1 MNQEEDADKLQFGK
15 DFNEAITL
23 FISEVAI
30 PLEFKQ
36 KQSEDNEF
44 NDVFDKTLEYTQR
57 FNRYKNKATVDQVR
71 SLLNK
76 HPEFHKFEIAQIAN
90 LCPETAEEA
99 MALIPS
105 LHKHDPDVIQSIL
118 EDLSRFRKFN

>member
-1 MNQEEDADKLQFGK
+1 MN
-15 DFNEAITL
+15 I
-23 FISEVAI
+23 
-30 PLEFKQ
+30 
-36 KQSEDNEF
+36 
-44 NDVFDKTLEYTQR
+44 QR
-57 FNRYKNKATVDQVR
+57 DLMTRVNIFMYR
-71 SLLNK
+71 LLNK

>member
-15 DFNEAITL
+15 GSAVIQDAHRDEETLTQVNFSDFNEAITL

-44 NDVFDKTLEYTQR
+44 NE
-57 FNRYKNKATVDQVR
+57 
-71 SLLNK
+71 
-76 HPEFHKFEIAQIAN
+76 
-90 LCPETAEEA
+90 
-99 MALIPS
+99 
-105 LHKHDPDVIQSIL
+105 
-118 EDLSRFRKFN
+118 